1 MDIIDITD
9 VDLSVLERTNP
20 VFNTAKMTLFDMANA
35 GDEDAR
41 AISEALGL
49 TQEETQNS
57 RTVVATPAQV
67 IASTLTVETRFRT
80 MGEMA
85 ARSGCATVVDL
96 PCGYTPRAI
105 QFARKGI
112 PYVGLDLPATIAEA
126 EPAIT
131 SLLTEDERALVSFCG
146 VDATNNETLRHA
158 LKDVQ
163 GPICITTEGLFPYFT
178 RSEADVVC
186 DNICRLLQE
195 HGGCWI
201 SCDPEIAIAFVI
213 SLKTV
218 FGDDFRKVYASSHR
232 RASEKSDFE
241 VGRNGLIVDMTNPR
255 EGMPASIAYLASHGL
270 AVERLAVDR
279 KSVV

>member
-105 QFARKGI
+105 QFARKGV
-112 PYVGLDLPATIAEA
+112 PYVGLDLPAAILEA
-126 EPAIT
+126 KPAIM
-131 SLLTEDERALVSFCG
+131 SLVDEDKRQLVRYFG
-146 VDATNNETLRHA
+146 VDATNFA
-158 LKDVQ
+158 SLKEVFDQIEGSV
-163 GPICITTEGLFPYFT
+163 CITTEGLLMYLT
-178 RSEADVVC
+178 DSETGQLC
-186 DNICRLLQE
+186 DGIRTILAE
-195 HGGCWI
+195 HGGCWLLA
-201 SCDPEIAIAFVI
+201 DAEVALQFTLTARAFY
-213 SLKTV
+213 
-218 FGDDFRKVYASSHR
+218 GDRFMEAMMRGKE
-232 RASEKSDFE
+232 RASKKSDFD
-241 VGRNGLIVDMTNPR
+241 VKSRTLPLDISKDVNQSMRAAMASSPSTAFGRS
-255 EGMPASIAYLASHGL
+255 A
-270 AVERLAVDR
+270 
-279 KSVV
+279 